1 MAVVMGVEPPNEK
14 QSKGVA
20 RRRRLQHQ
28 RSNANHM
35 LWYMRQ
41 LQAGAAHHTSQ
52 RTGHDAVAMAA
63 NLEALLAAGKDLL
76 VLMDAK
82 LNTFKA
88 TCNSDMTRATKNP
101 AEEENEAPLK
111 ATNAET
117 QKSDV
122 TEGNAETQ
130 KSDVIEGYVAVES
143 DFVGDDNKDT
153 VEVTEQQAT
162 EPEAMQGV
170 DRPLL
175 AKDAGDPATELAH
188 CAARAPHLVGAV
200 ASSSVDGGVVAGE
213 EGAFDDAETLAADG
227 EDGVEQH
234 MHTSEADEDSDTD
247 GNSSIEPMARLQA
260 ARAEVDETAN
270 QIIQLME
277 EIKDQQAAC
286 PPAAI
291 LVGRLQRQLTEL
303 EDQHLRQMA
312 VMMSIE
318 DELEATTDPPG

>member
-1 MAVVMGVEPPNEK
+1 MAAVMGLEPPNEK

-143 DFVGDDNKDT
+143 DFVGASAQMGADDNKDT

-162 EPEAMQGV
+162 EPEA
-170 DRPLL
+170 
-175 AKDAGDPATELAH
+175 DAGDPATELAH

-213 EGAFDDAETLAADG
+213 KGAFDDAETLAADG

-277 EIKDQQAAC
+277 EIKDQQAAF

>member
-1 MAVVMGVEPPNEK
+1 MAAVMGVEPPNEK

-101 AEEENEAPLK
+101 AEEENEAPLR
-111 ATNAET
+111 AT
-117 QKSDV
+117 
-122 TEGNAETQ
+122 NAETQ

-143 DFVGDDNKDT
+143 DFVGASAQMGADDNKDT

-162 EPEAMQGV
+162 EPEG
-170 DRPLL
+170 
-175 AKDAGDPATELAH
+175 DAGDPATELAH

-213 EGAFDDAETLAADG
+213 KGAFDDAETLAADG

-277 EIKDQQAAC
+277 EIKDQQAAF